1 MAHIVQVR
9 DYDGNNKFQINIL
22 RQKVIDAAA
31 GETIVFD
38 QSDSSNAGHPL
49 RIALYPDGAHL
60 YRGSEY
66 TPGVTFEGTP
76 GQAGAKTTF
85 TVSDANLHGTY
96 FYYCENH
103 RFMGGMIHYGNNPAK
118 YRLIDEGATASDA
131 QDEDLTSNI
140 VKTVEQYNELTELW
154 DHVYDQS
161 TNHSNPWAVQN
172 TDTRNSSK
180 YRIRYEVQDSQGLAD
195 INTQFAIDAGLD
207 YSTSRQKLINISSK
221 SNPILQL
228 EPNQLAYLDGQVF
241 TITSAG
247 NSNVHRQTFLILHP
261 DRVETTAGTVLFNFA
276 LAGIYNSTTDEFT
289 VHDHQYSPFMFGVGF
304 YPNGRNNEDI
314 VINGPAVLGGELGYL
329 YSVSFA
335 WGSSVGFTGELVDFD
350 IKARRFSGQAWD
362 YNPTNPSGAVNVYY
376 GDYTKDASVDKPQG
390 MRASVMGD
398 LVWNRRVGT
407 DWMGNGLPIIKPPP
421 GLNKPNLQG
430 FSHKIVPVSKYI
442 NDYGW
447 VQSNGYMVLPNIKSS
462 SIQPYFAGGG
472 EVL

>member
-1 MAHIVQVR
+1 MAHIVQVK

-207 YSTSRQKLINISSK
+207 YSTSRQKFINISASTPTLAQLLIGNTFWLVNGLDENGVGYTDAGTDA
-221 SNPILQL
+221 SFWGNIWGNFCIVNPAGGVTVPGTRSTRFGASTQ
-228 EPNQLAYLDGQVF
+228 PNHGRYPPVAGGYPRSAEHWRGQV
-241 TITSAG
+241 
-247 NSNVHRQTFLILHP
+247 TFLDESNYVGWIIDTEEKDSGGGMSNGNYTVDDTGVSFKLKTF
-261 DRVETTAGTVLFNFA
+261 DGSTTFKIKLISEDQLQDGAITRCNDFKRI
-276 LAGIYNSTTDEFT
+276 IYNSTMTMVSAIKCAEGD
-289 VHDHQYSPFMFGVGF
+289 V
-304 YPNGRNNEDI
+304 PNTANYMAT
-314 VINGPAVLGGELGYL
+314 PT
-329 YSVSFA
+329 
-335 WGSSVGFTGELVDFD
+335 WTGS
-350 IKARRFSGQAWD
+350 
-362 YNPTNPSGAVNVYY
+362 
-376 GDYTKDASVDKPQG
+376 
-390 MRASVMGD
+390 GD
-398 LVWNRRVGT
+398 LTWA
-407 DWMGNGLPIIKPPP
+407 KA
-421 GLNKPNLQG
+421 
-430 FSHKIVPVSKYI
+430 SY
-442 NDYGW
+442 
-447 VQSNGYMVLPNIKSS
+447 
-462 SIQPYFAGGG
+462 
-472 EVL
+472 